1 MADFG
6 VIGPAIFICTSCIL
20 VTSLL
25 CWNWRGTKSL
35 FKHHVSTSSRRKSV
49 TAAGIT
55 RTKKVLSSH
64 DSLAISQPFLVSTTA
79 DITNTKTCSRISK
92 KPKETSNQKENTR
105 PIIKTKNNPLI
116 SSHNTLSSQ
125 ANIKKKQEFFEQ
137 KEAVKY
143 DKQESTSF
151 MISPLSGARGGTESQ
166 SCGTRVGTESQS
178 WPINKTPA
186 SPLVNVDPEPS
197 QSPLSGSSQ
206 VSRFKEGVQLRR
218 I

>member
-1 MADFG
+1 M
-6 VIGPAIFICTSCIL
+6 
-20 VTSLL
+20 
-25 CWNWRGTKSL
+25 
-35 FKHHVSTSSRRKSV
+35 
-49 TAAGIT
+49 
-55 RTKKVLSSH
+55 
-64 DSLAISQPFLVSTTA
+64 AISQPFLVSTTA

-92 KPKETSNQKENTR
+92 KSRNSNETSNQKENTR

-166 SCGTRVGTESQS
+166 S

-206 VSRFKEGVQLRR
+206 VSIFKGGVPLRR
-218 I
+218 A

>member
-1 MADFG
+1 
-6 VIGPAIFICTSCIL
+6 
-20 VTSLL
+20 
-25 CWNWRGTKSL
+25 
-35 FKHHVSTSSRRKSV
+35 
-49 TAAGIT
+49 
-55 RTKKVLSSH
+55 
-64 DSLAISQPFLVSTTA
+64 VSTTA

-92 KPKETSNQKENTR
+92 KPRNSNETSNQKENTR

-125 ANIKKKQEFFEQ
+125 ANMKKKQEFFEQ
-137 KEAVKY
+137 KEVVKY

-151 MISPLSGARGGTESQ
+151 MISPLSGTRGGTESQ
-166 SCGTRVGTESQS
+166 SCGTRGGTESQS

-206 VSRFKEGVQLRR
+206 VSIFKGGVPLRR
-218 I
+218 A